1 MTIPNYLATFRQ
13 AVRER
18 EASEKGSTLISS
30 ISFISYPEAFQSGD
44 GQSKAP
50 QTGRLKRIGGAYE
63 KNELNEKRVAPSFPY
78 ADALDQ
84 LDRRCPDY
92 VDPQRWQQCIADA
105 SRFIA
110 SWGDKAQVLGWTA
123 DELFGLHSPPAKPHP
138 SYSRL
143 SRYDATG
150 LLWLL
155 QDRRVIALT
164 ANTAAISTPS
174 GGTLTYRKLSKP
186 AFGPIGDSLDDF
198 TGGDPPP
205 EAA

>member
-1 MTIPNYLATFRQ
+1 VTIPNYLATFRQ

-18 EASEKGSTLISS
+18 EASEKSPTLISS
-30 ISFISYPEAFQSGD
+30 ISFISSPGPSQSGD

-50 QTGRLKRIGGAYE
+50 QTGQLKRIGGAYE

-78 ADALDQ
+78 ADALDH
-84 LDRRCPDY
+84 LDRRCPDHIEAK
-92 VDPQRWQQCIADA
+92 RWQQCVVDA

-110 SWGDKAQVLGWTA
+110 SWGDKALALGWTA
-123 DELFGLHSPPAKPHP
+123 DELFGLHSSPARPRP

-143 SRYDATG
+143 SRYDHTG

-155 QDRRVIALT
+155 QGCRVIALT
-164 ANTAAISTPS
+164 NTTAAISTPS
-174 GGTLTYRKLSKP
+174 GGTLTYRKLRKP
-186 AFGPIGDSLDDF
+186 AFGPLGDSLDDF
-198 TGGDPPP
+198 TGGDGP